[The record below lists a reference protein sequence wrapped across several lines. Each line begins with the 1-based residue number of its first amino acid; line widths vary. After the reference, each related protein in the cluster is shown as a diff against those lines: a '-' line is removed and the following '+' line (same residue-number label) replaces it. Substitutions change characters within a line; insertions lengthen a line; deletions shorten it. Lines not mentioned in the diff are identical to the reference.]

1 MHNNTNNSDRMNTVA
16 YKIGQA
22 IALVACL
29 KEFLQMNEEKEVY
42 FDQYCKSCKYHGL
55 EESKDPCNDCLAEPG
70 NTNSHKPMNYESKNN
85 S

>member
-29 KEFLQMNEEKEVY
+29 CCFCHRHCFNCEVHPVD
-42 FDQYCKSCKYHGL
+42 FVRRFCR
-55 EESKDPCNDCLAEPG
+55 
-70 NTNSHKPMNYESKNN
+70 
-85 S
+85 

>member
-29 KEFLQMNEEKEVY
+29 CVKEKKHACQRS
-42 FDQYCKSCKYHGL
+42 DKSGYSGR
-55 EESKDPCNDCLAEPG
+55 S
-70 NTNSHKPMNYESKNN
+70 
-85 S
+85 